1 MMKNKQTAQKIKQG
15 LSLLCVFGIL
25 LSFVF
30 TNSVSAKKDSIK
42 TESAQST
49 SSSAVNAT
57 NKKSEVVY
65 ASLDSDGSAKEIYI
79 VNRFSSQTVGELT
92 DYGDYSS
99 IQSLTMYGNANQDAD
114 KIQINKGTE
123 NFYYKGKLRSNQL
136 PWKFSFTHKLDGQII
151 DPIDLS
157 GASGKWEM
165 EINVKPN
172 PEISDAKGKNVWA
185 KNSLI
190 QISLNLAD
198 NVSENIMVSNG
209 LVAEAGSNQIV
220 NFTILPN
227 AESSDFKVEAEIT
240 DFYLPAMQIAATP
253 FSEEMFDFEMPDFS
267 ENEKLTALQDA
278 TKLLAEGSRKL
289 ADGIKELN
297 TGTTE
302 LEEALGLIDQGGIDL
317 AIGGKDL
324 SSGVSEYTAGVSELA
339 KNSLDLCTG
348 AQDSAEGA
356 SELSSGLSTAN
367 QGLTQYTTGV
377 DSYIDGVNQLISG
390 LTELNE
396 SAQDIIDVADLISA
410 GFSDLSA
417 GNQLKAG
424 SNEIATGLQTMSTAV
439 SQLGT
444 VEEMALLKQQ
454 ISEFPEKIETLQNNL
469 DMIIGGLQGVN
480 NAISRTALTG
490 YLENQGFDAVDIDS
504 NLMVQSIFGYL
515 EYNQGPQANLNLL
528 IDSLSKIKDGLSSM
542 SQIGQLAGLLDLAV
556 GIIDLNNQYATFNSG
571 LSAYIDGVNQLSF
584 GYANT
589 DPNQPDFYG
598 GLTQYLAGV
607 DQIAQGSSELLDGG
621 AQLKDTIALTSGY
634 EKLDTGLGT
643 LSDGLSGLSSGVA
656 GYTGGVDALAE
667 NSLTLSS
674 GVQEYTDGASE
685 LSSGLT
691 ELSTGFA
698 EFSEGIAEL
707 ETGSAELAD
716 GTEELYEGTLTMDEN
731 IDEMVDDLLVDYQS
745 SEPMPSF
752 ASDKN
757 STPDK
762 VQFVIMSEPI
772 PKKAEPEPVIEEEPD
787 KNIWDRFLDLF
798 R

>member
-79 VNRFSSQTVGELT
+79 VNRFSSQNVGELT

-339 KNSLDLCTG
+339 KI
-348 AQDSAEGA
+348 
-356 SELSSGLSTAN
+356 
-367 QGLTQYTTGV
+367 V
-377 DSYIDGVNQLISG
+377 
-390 LTELNE
+390 
-396 SAQDIIDVADLISA
+396 
-410 GFSDLSA
+410 
-417 GNQLKAG
+417 
-424 SNEIATGLQTMSTAV
+424 
-439 SQLGT
+439 
-444 VEEMALLKQQ
+444 
-454 ISEFPEKIETLQNNL
+454 
-469 DMIIGGLQGVN
+469 
-480 NAISRTALTG
+480 
-490 YLENQGFDAVDIDS
+490 
-504 NLMVQSIFGYL
+504 
-515 EYNQGPQANLNLL
+515 
-528 IDSLSKIKDGLSSM
+528 
-542 SQIGQLAGLLDLAV
+542 
-556 GIIDLNNQYATFNSG
+556 
-571 LSAYIDGVNQLSF
+571 
-584 GYANT
+584 
-589 DPNQPDFYG
+589 
-598 GLTQYLAGV
+598 
-607 DQIAQGSSELLDGG
+607 
-621 AQLKDTIALTSGY
+621 
-634 EKLDTGLGT
+634 
-643 LSDGLSGLSSGVA
+643 
-656 GYTGGVDALAE
+656 
-667 NSLTLSS
+667 
-674 GVQEYTDGASE
+674 
-685 LSSGLT
+685 
-691 ELSTGFA
+691 
-698 EFSEGIAEL
+698 
-707 ETGSAELAD
+707 
-716 GTEELYEGTLTMDEN
+716 
-731 IDEMVDDLLVDYQS
+731 
-745 SEPMPSF
+745 
-752 ASDKN
+752 
-757 STPDK
+757 
-762 VQFVIMSEPI
+762 
-772 PKKAEPEPVIEEEPD
+772 
-787 KNIWDRFLDLF
+787 
-798 R
+798 